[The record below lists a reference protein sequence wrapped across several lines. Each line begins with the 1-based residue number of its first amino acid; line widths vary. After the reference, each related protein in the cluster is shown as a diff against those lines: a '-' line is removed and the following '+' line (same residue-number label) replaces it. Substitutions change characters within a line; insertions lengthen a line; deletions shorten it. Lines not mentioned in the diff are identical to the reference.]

1 MELHICIFVGL
12 FLLWLGFHKKWK
24 IGRMLK
30 DDKGRRLFFLVAVG
44 GNLLGIIL
52 SVENNRERQVPK
64 VMHREELGYEQEL
77 VVCVDGGEESRLTVQ
92 IPEKE
97 NQQEEEGPEEA
108 KQELSLEQQ
117 VQDEILRFNQEKNDP
132 ENYYLP
138 QTLNGRSLQWGIPE
152 DYTGTFMSSMCLGA
166 AAVLLVFRER
176 EKENSRKK
184 RE

>member
-97 NQQEEEGPEEA
+97 
-108 KQELSLEQQ
+108 K
-117 VQDEILRFNQEKNDP
+117 I
-132 ENYYLP
+132 
-138 QTLNGRSLQWGIPE
+138 GR
-152 DYTGTFMSSMCLGA
+152 A
-166 AAVLLVFRER
+166 HV
-176 EKENSRKK
+176 
-184 RE
+184 